1 VLSIFLGLIF
11 GEAVD
16 SQFMPKTS
24 AEALRWKPSFVW
36 WLIGFFFLV
45 ISHVSPRLMAIVMLA
60 WRLEYSV
67 ATWRS
72 ISFYVTLFFV
82 MIGIV
87 SPILY
92 DYSEELWFSFKIL
105 AVPSG
110 LLMISAVLPE
120 IIHHKKAKQAE
131 SQG

>member
-1 VLSIFLGLIF
+1 
-11 GEAVD
+11 
-16 SQFMPKTS
+16 
-24 AEALRWKPSFVW
+24 
-36 WLIGFFFLV
+36 
-45 ISHVSPRLMAIVMLA
+45 MAIVMLA

-72 ISFYVTLFFV
+72 ISFYVTLFFI

-120 IIHHKKAKQAE
+120 IIHHKKARQAE